1 MTVRETD
8 LAWLDSSF
16 SNIWR
21 EEQTEDYIDYSSKK
35 GSEREAVRERENR
48 RVKEIY
54 VLKASKFEK
63 D

>member
-16 SNIWR
+16 SNIWK

-35 GSEREAVRERENR
+35 GSEREIERVGEGERERERSNKEP
-48 RVKEIY
+48 RVR
-54 VLKASKFEK
+54 
-63 D
+63 